1 MAPPKQATIMS
12 FFGKKPAG
20 SPVKTPKSKESVSPA
35 GTGLPPNNPVSPT
48 PSARGSASLGSS
60 SAWLQTP
67 NSTRTNISSDLPSS
81 PAPTKRVLA
90 IDSDSEDDA
99 MDVDPSEHEFEDS
112 QDEYKPDGSDHD
124 DEDDVEHSDEEMKL
138 DVSSVPKKAKV
149 GPHVEAGN
157 NLAKFHAKSE
167 YKASSIRAQPKKKIR
182 STTPEEER
190 YKWLEDVKDADGNR
204 PDHPDYDPRTLYIPS
219 SAWSKFTP
227 FEKQY
232 WEIKS
237 KLWNTVVFFKKG
249 KFYELYENDAAIAH
263 EKFDLKLAG
272 GGRANMQLAGIPEM
286 SFDAWA
292 STFIAN
298 GYKVA
303 KVDQVETALAKE
315 MRDQTAAKKEEKII
329 RRELKCVL
337 TAGTLTNEAMLVDDL
352 SRYCMAIKQ
361 DGQRFASVF
370 VDTATGAFALTE
382 FEDDDDYHHFE
393 TLMAQIR
400 PRELVLERGNLD
412 RAANRIIKN
421 NVSVDTQ
428 YNVLKPMEEFWD
440 YDTALQKLTRAKYF
454 EAEDLDDFSHYPK
467 VLQDAKGSELLMS
480 AFGGLLWYLRSLKLD
495 EQLVKVANF
504 SNYTALNKGQG
515 TMILD
520 GQTLQ
525 NLEVF
530 SNTFD
535 GGPDGT
541 LFKLVN
547 KCVTP
552 FGKRTLRAW
561 VSHPLRDLAQI
572 RARQDAVQLLL
583 DHDELRE
590 ALESRFLGLPDIE
603 RLLSRVHAGSLMPKD
618 FARVVSGLETMAN
631 MLDWMHTQDFGLPL
645 LDELLAKAPSI
656 KEILEP
662 WTTAFDHEKA
672 KNEDILVPEPG
683 VEEEFDASNEVI
695 RGFERELETQI
706 KEYRKSLKSLD
717 VCYRDSGKEIYL
729 IEVPA
734 RVKVP
739 NDWQKMSMTAKV
751 HRYYSPEV
759 RHLVRQLQEARE
771 THKLVALGVQGRL
784 YARFSENYREWLA
797 LTKTVAHFDCLLS
810 LARTSANMAI
820 RCRPEFVESDRPLIE
835 FTELRHPCMPNF
847 IPNDVHLGGENKNL
861 SLLTGANAAGKST
874 VLRMTGA
881 AVLLA
886 QLGCCVPAQSARLTA
901 CDRIMTR
908 LGASDNIF
916 AGKSTFHVELSETER
931 ILHEAT
937 PNTLVVLDEL
947 GRGGSSSDGLAI
959 AETVLHHL
967 ATHIGCLGFFATHYG
982 TLIDSF
988 RIHPEVRPQ
997 RMGII
1002 VDQDSREVTFLY
1014 KLEDGESEG
1023 SFGMNVALM
1032 CGVSRTIVDTAEEAA
1047 RNYEVTQRLR
1057 KVGFHGVPLG
1067 LQSDAI
1073 WTLEHTPA
1081 ARAVAVMK
1089 SMSLAL

>member
-1 MAPPKQATIMS
+1 MS
-12 FFGKKPAG
+12 FFAKKAVQSPAE
-20 SPVKTPKSKESVSPA
+20 TPKSKQSQSPTS
-35 GTGLPPNNPVSPT
+35 GIQLPPNNPNVSPT
-48 PSARGSASLGSS
+48 PSRPSGSLSSS

-67 NSTRTNISSDLPSS
+67 NSTRTDISLDPPSS
-81 PAPTKRVLA
+81 PAPSNKRRLQ
-90 IDSDSEDDA
+90 IDSDSEDEDP
-99 MDVDPSEHEFEDS
+99 MLLDEPSEHEFDDS
-112 QDEYKPDGSDHD
+112 QDEYKPDGSDNDEEDDPADAVSD
-124 DEDDVEHSDEEMKL
+124 DEMVVEKVQPPSY
-138 DVSSVPKKAKV
+138 KKRPVAES
-149 GPHVEAGN
+149 GSAA
-157 NLAKFHAKSE
+157 LAKFHASSE
-167 YKASSIRAQPKKKIR
+167 YQARELRAAPPKKQRAI
-182 STTPEEER
+182 SPSEER
-190 YKWLEDVKDADGNR
+190 YKWLEDPKDADGHR

-286 SFDAWA
+286 SFDSWA

-303 KVDQVETALAKE
+303 RVDQVETALAKE
-315 MRDQTAAKKEEKII
+315 MRDQAALKKEEKII

-352 SRYCMAIKQ
+352 SRYCMSIKQ
-361 DGQRFASVF
+361 DGRRFATAF
-370 VDTATGAFALTE
+370 VDTATGAFALSE
-382 FEDDDDYHHFE
+382 FDDDDDYHHFE

-412 RAANRIIKN
+412 RAANRIVKN

-428 YNVLKPMEEFWD
+428 YNILKPLEEFWD
-440 YDTALQKLTRAKYF
+440 YDTALQRLTRAKYF
-454 EAEDLDDFSHYPK
+454 EAEDLDDFSKYPE
-467 VLQDAKGSELLMS
+467 VLQKAKDSELLIS
-480 AFGGLLWYLRSLKLD
+480 SFGGLLWYLHSLKLD
-495 EQLVKVANF
+495 DQLVKVGNF
-504 SNYTALNKGQG
+504 SWYTALNKGQG

-520 GQTLQ
+520 GQSLQ

-535 GGPDGT
+535 GGADGT
-541 LFKLVN
+541 IFKLVN
-547 KCVTP
+547 KCITP

-561 VSHPLRDLAQI
+561 MSHPLRDLEQI
-572 RARQDAVQLLL
+572 RARQDAVELLL
-583 DHDELRE
+583 EHDQLRE
-590 ALESRFLGLPDIE
+590 ALESKLLGLPDIE

-618 FARVVSGLETMAN
+618 FVRVVNGLETMAN
-631 MLDWMHTQDFGLPL
+631 LLDWMHSQDFGLPL
-645 LDELLAKAPSI
+645 FNELLQKAPAT
-656 KEILEP
+656 KTTLDP
-662 WTTAFDHEKA
+662 WLTAFNHEKA
-672 KNEDILVPEPG
+672 RNEDTLVPEPG
-683 VEEEFDASNEVI
+683 VEEEFDRSNATI
-695 RGFERELETQI
+695 LGFEQELEI
-706 KEYRKSLKSLD
+706 KIKDYRKELKSLD

-729 IEVPA
+729 IEVPS
-734 RVKVP
+734 RIKVP
-739 NDWQKMSMTAKV
+739 SDWQKMSMTSKV
-751 HRYYSPEV
+751 ARYYSPEV
-759 RHLVRQLQEARE
+759 RQLVRKLQEARE
-771 THKLVALGVQGRL
+771 THKLVSLGVQGRL
-784 YARFSENYREWLA
+784 YSRFSENYRLWLA
-797 LTKTVAHFDCLLS
+797 LTKTIAHFDCLLS
-810 LARTSANMAI
+810 LARTSANMAV
-820 RCRPEFVESDRPLIE
+820 RCRPEFVETDRPVIE

-847 IPNDVHLGGENKNL
+847 IPNDVHLGGTNKNL

-886 QLGCCVPAQSARLTA
+886 QVGCFVPAQAAKLTP

-937 PNTLVVLDEL
+937 PNTFVVLDEL

-959 AETVLHHL
+959 AESVLHHL
-967 ATHIGCLGFFATHYG
+967 ATHVGCLGFFATHYG

-988 RIHPEVRPQ
+988 RVHPEVRPQ
-997 RMGII
+997 RMGIV
-1002 VDQDSREVTFLY
+1002 VDQESREVTFLY

-1032 CGVSRTIVDTAEEAA
+1032 CGVSRSIVTAAEEAA
-1047 RNYEVTQRLR
+1047 SNYEITRRLR
-1057 KVGFHGVPLG
+1057 KVGFQSVPLG
-1067 LQSDAI
+1067 LQSDVI
-1073 WTLEHTPA
+1073 WNLDNTPEP
-1081 ARAVAVMK
+1081 RAVRNMEKMAL
-1089 SMSLAL
+1089 SL